1 MIYSRSFKY
10 IINPEKIK
18 GFIDYLYVFTQKARM
33 FETNLSFEYGLEGKD
48 KIIVLQRWSTRQSY
62 QDFINIPE
70 FDKEIKTLEKCLR
83 KLKFY
88 SI

>member
-1 MIYSRSFKY
+1 
-10 IINPEKIK
+10 
-18 GFIDYLYVFTQKARM
+18 M

-70 FDKEIKTLEKCLR
+70 FDKEIKTLEKMSKKIEILFDLELER
-83 KLKFY
+83 
-88 SI
+88 